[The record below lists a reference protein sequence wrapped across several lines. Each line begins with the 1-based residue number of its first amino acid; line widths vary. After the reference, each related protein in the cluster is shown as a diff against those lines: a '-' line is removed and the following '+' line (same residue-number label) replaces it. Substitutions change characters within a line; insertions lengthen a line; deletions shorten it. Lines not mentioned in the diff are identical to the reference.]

1 MNKEQ
6 FGAIRGWMYAL
17 GVWLC
22 GAEVVAYY
30 RRKSKKVLK
39 S

>member
-6 FGAIRGWMYAL
+6 FGTIRGWMYVL

-22 GAEVVAYY
+22 GSEVVAYY
-30 RRKSKKVLK
+30 RRTSKRVLK
-39 S
+39 P